1 MKRVLSL
8 LLMLSL
14 LIGSIP
20 LSYADTETA
29 GQKLQKLGL
38 VSGYGNG
45 QLGENDNLTRAQM
58 MVLIAQLKGVDNQ
71 AKYYALPSKSVDVD
85 PFAWYAPYVAYA
97 EAQAWT
103 SGIGPKRFGPNQML
117 TSQEAVTFMLKVLGY
132 TVPDYSKVMEQAENL
147 KITTGVFGTGTKAIT
162 RGEVFTYM
170 YNTLNT
176 PMANSTV
183 TLGVNL
189 GVLKPE
195 KPPVATAPYKV
206 DRVEPLA
213 NKLVEVKLKEAA
225 TGADASQFKIAD
237 SQGTTL
243 NIEKA
248 DLIDSKTLW
257 LTTAEQKPAMLYTLM
272 ADVSIKFAG
281 IGKDTTQPVIN
292 KAASKVVDNVTYKLV
307 FDKELDPRTALVTGN
322 YSVDNG
328 MAVLGAKFDVDNS
341 GKELRNEVLLSTSS
355 QKSGTL
361 YKLTV
366 SKLVT
371 DLAGNSVKQSD
382 DLGFVLFGGLVAD
395 TTAPRVTTAIG
406 LNGLKAVVY
415 FDDESGLDKVSAENI
430 GNYTVVNKTNS
441 SKPLNVVSA
450 TLIKDAN
457 GKYNH
462 VELRTTQMELGNI
475 YEVAVTNVSDKF
487 GNVISATTNYKTT
500 FAGQPL
506 DTQGPR
512 IVSAEPVTNTK
523 FKINFNETLN
533 KVSAESYGNYT
544 LSNGLAVLSAS
555 LDESDNK
562 VVYITTSTQ
571 TMGIA
576 YVVTV
581 SNVMDEYGNVVSSSY
596 NKAYVAGTGI
606 DQIAPRVVSAV
617 ATVESGGTY
626 VTVKFN
632 EAVNETSAKTGSN
645 YYFGPTLGYGFS
657 VTKEASDTYK
667 VRTNSQVE
675 ATIYTVSVSNVDDLS
690 GNGIDSTYRTASFVG
705 KAVADSEPVKLSGVA
720 SADRQTMT
728 VIFSKAMA
736 ASKTGEAVTANGTVS
751 DRDAAD
757 PDNYKLFYN
766 GTLVGSPTKAYVN
779 KEKTMV
785 TVRFATPVL
794 ESGKVYVMKVNAST
808 ATDDF
813 DDATTSLYDVNN
825 MAITSTNANVT
836 FGGVG
841 NELAKPRLVTAYAL
855 NSEVIYMKF
864 SAPVMKD
871 AAFADGSISFSAS
884 GRTTRTAV
892 AAYTAPLSTDPTIL
906 AVKVNGTLDSNV
918 LYTITVANANH
929 IKDIYNDQGMDT
941 SYSLNANF
949 YSSSNANDAPAIS
962 KITSVDATSII
973 VSFSKE
979 LDAADKGDYR
989 ITTNGGEI
997 TPSFAEFVN
1006 GNENEVKLYFDNSN
1020 MTTGSVY
1027 KLMVPALMVADKFGK
1042 QNSSELSDYFA
1053 VMGGSRANVSI
1064 SNAYALSKDTIR
1076 LVFSRPIADV
1086 NSVLN
1091 GSDFTITNTP
1101 VGGVWTVDKAYGQ
1114 GSLVTLSGTDVPQ
1127 NTFVDI
1133 IDLKCSKLLSKDV
1146 MFTVTFNAGTVSNY
1160 KAKDGAG
1167 LDGTPT
1173 KSFNGILDLT
1183 SYRLTAGVAATD
1195 SVTADSINITV
1206 TDNSLSLTNVKNS
1219 YAKVGY
1225 VTALASG
1232 NPYDTQTQLVTA
1244 INGFNMAGAVN
1255 KGTTPMTLSAGATGT
1270 FDVLVMFFDSTNNF
1284 IGYSLVENVV
1294 VTN

>member
-1 MKRVLSL
+1 MKKVLSL
-8 LLMLSL
+8 ILMLSL
-14 LIGSIP
+14 LIGSVP
-20 LSYADTETA
+20 LSFADTETA
-29 GQKLQKLGL
+29 GQKLEKLGL

-58 MVLIAQLKGVDNQ
+58 MVLIAQLKGVENQ
-71 AKYYALPSKSVDVD
+71 AKYYAIPSKSVDID

-97 EAQAWT
+97 ESQQWT
-103 SGIGPKRFGPNQML
+103 SGIGPNRFGPNQML
-117 TSQEAVTFMLKVLGY
+117 TAQEAVTFMLKVLGY
-132 TVPDYSKVMEQAENL
+132 SVPDFSKVMEQANTL
-147 KITTGVFGTGTKAIT
+147 KITNGVFGTGSKTIT

-176 PMANSTV
+176 PMANSSV

-189 GVLKPE
+189 GVIKPE
-195 KPPVATAPYKV
+195 KPEVATAPYKV
-206 DRVEPLA
+206 DKVEPLA

-237 SQGTTL
+237 TQGVTL

-248 DLIDSKTLW
+248 DLIDSKTVW

-292 KAASKVVDNVTYKLV
+292 KGASKVVDNVTYKLV
-307 FDKELDPRTALVTGN
+307 FDKELDPRTALVTSN
-322 YSVDNG
+322 YSADNG
-328 MAVLGAKFDVDNS
+328 MAILGAKFDVDSS
-341 GKELRNEVLLSTSS
+341 GKVLRNEVILSTSS

-382 DLGFVLFGGLVAD
+382 DLAFVLFGGLVAD

-406 LNGLKAVVY
+406 INGLKAVVY
-415 FDDESGLDKVSAENI
+415 FDDESGLDQSTAENI
-430 GNYTVVNKTNS
+430 GNYSIINKTNT

-450 TLIKDAN
+450 KLIKDAN
-457 GKYNH
+457 GKYTQ

-475 YEVAVTNVSDKF
+475 YEIAVNNVSDKF

-500 FAGQPL
+500 FSGQPL

-512 IVSAEPVTNTK
+512 VVSAEPITNTK
-523 FKINFNETLN
+523 FKITFNETLN
-533 KVSAESYGNYT
+533 KVSAESYGNYV
-544 LSNGLAVLSAS
+544 LSNGLAVLAAAM
-555 LDESDNK
+555 DESDDK

-581 SNVMDEYGNVVSSSY
+581 NNVMDEYGNLISSSY
-596 NKAYVAGTGI
+596 NKAYVAGTGL
-606 DQIAPRVVSAV
+606 DQVAPRVVSAV
-617 ATVESGGTY
+617 ASVESGGTY

-632 EAVNETSAKTGSN
+632 EAVNETAAKTGSN
-645 YYFGPTLGYGFS
+645 YYFGSSLGYGFS

-675 ATIYTVSVSNVDDLS
+675 ATIYTVQVSNVDDLS
-690 GNGIDSTYRTASFVG
+690 GNGIDATYRTASFVG
-705 KAVADSEPVKLSGVA
+705 KAVADSEPVKLAGVA
-720 SADRQTMT
+720 SSDRQTMT
-728 VIFSKAMA
+728 VIFNKAMA
-736 ASKTGEAVTANGTVS
+736 ASKTGEAVSSNGLVS

-757 PDNYKLFYN
+757 PDNYKVFYN
-766 GTLVGSPTKAYVN
+766 GSLVGSPTKAYVN

-785 TVRFATPVL
+785 TIRFASPVL
-794 ESGKVYVMKVNAST
+794 ESGKVYTMKVNAST

-813 DDATTSLYDVNN
+813 DDAVTSLYDVNN
-825 MAITSTNANVT
+825 LAITSSNASVT

-841 NELAKPRLVTAYAL
+841 NDLSKPRLVTAYAL
-855 NSEVIYMKF
+855 NNEVVYLKF
-864 SAPVMKD
+864 SAPVMKG
-871 AAFADGSISFSAS
+871 AGYVDGSISFSAS
-884 GRTTRTAV
+884 GRTTRSSV
-892 AAYTAPLSTDPTIL
+892 AAYTTPLTSDPTIL
-906 AVKVNGTLDSNV
+906 AVKVNGSLDSNV
-918 LYTITVANANH
+918 LYTISIADSNH
-929 IKDIYNDQGMDT
+929 IKDIYNDQGIDT

-949 YSSSNANDAPAIS
+949 YSSSNANDAPVIT
-962 KITSVDATSII
+962 KIMAVDATSII
-973 VSFSKE
+973 VTFSKE
-979 LDAADKGDYR
+979 LDAADKADYR
-989 ITTNGGEI
+989 ITTNGAEI
-997 TPSFAEFVN
+997 TPSFAEFAN
-1006 GNENEVKLYFDNSN
+1006 GNENEVRLYFDNTN

-1027 KLMVPALMVADKFGK
+1027 KLMVPALLISDKFGK

-1053 VMGGSRANVSI
+1053 VMGGSRANVTL

-1076 LVFSRPIADV
+1076 LVFSRPVADV
-1086 NSVLN
+1086 NSVFN
-1091 GSDFTITNTP
+1091 GSDFTISNTP
-1101 VGGVWTVDKAYGQ
+1101 AGGAWTVDKAYGQ
-1114 GSLVTLSGTDVPQ
+1114 GALVTLSGSDIPQ

-1146 MFTVTFNAGTVSNY
+1146 NFTVTFNAGTVANY

-1167 LDGTPT
+1167 LDGTPS
-1173 KSFNGILDLT
+1173 KSFNGVLDLA
-1183 SYRLTAGVAATD
+1183 SYKLTNGVAAAD
-1195 SVTADSINITV
+1195 SATADSLDITV
-1206 TDNSLSLTNVKNS
+1206 TDNNLSLSNVKNS

-1225 VTALASG
+1225 VTAVATG
-1232 NPYDTQTQLVTA
+1232 NPYDTQTQIVTA
-1244 INGFNMAGAVN
+1244 INSFNTAGAVA
-1255 KGTTPMTLSAGATGT
+1255 KGTSPMTLSAGATGT
-1270 FDVLVMFFDSTNNF
+1270 FDVLVMFFDSNDNF
-1284 IGYSLVENVV
+1284 LGYSLIENVV
-1294 VTN
+1294 VS